1 MNQPRW
7 QLLWS
12 QTNVMTA
19 NGKTNEMRGV
29 HNIYKTVPVLA
40 METSDKTWSALI
52 WPTRKHTSRRV
63 APPGQTGTCGLLIL
77 SANATGLHMGLFVFR
92 YDQDHACIKYIML
105 HIVGD
110 YGINN
115 NIMLQNVT

>member
-1 MNQPRW
+1 M
-7 QLLWS
+7 
-12 QTNVMTA
+12 MTA
-19 NGKTNEMRGV
+19 NGKTKEKRGV

-52 WPTRKHTSRRV
+52 WPIRKHTSRRV

-92 YDQDHACIKYIML
+92 YDQDHACIKKYIML